1 MCPASIVLLI
11 AVGFVIVLLLSK
23 SSNNL
28 KGRVVTLELE
38 AKLQA
43 VAPYQNVKIEVE
55 FERYGNQSER
65 LKIAAYQLQDL
76 SGSLVELWIDQRLI
90 ATLTL
95 TEGKQYLEAT
105 PEQPLGPIAVKS
117 TAEIRLNN
125 AVICSGEFWRD

>member
-23 SSNNL
+23 SSNKL
-28 KGRVVTLELE
+28 KGKLVTLELE

-55 FERYGNQSER
+55 FERYGNQNER

-105 PEQPLGPIAVKS
+105 PEKPLGPIAAKS
-117 TAEIRLNN
+117 TAEIRLKN